1 MNLALVDR
9 LRPLAEAHGVTVAQ
23 LATAWVVAR
32 GGGHGTVVAVLGAR
46 RPHRIA
52 EALAA
57 AEVTLTDAD
66 LAAIDEAVP
75 AGAVAGTRY
84 AAPLMALLDSES

>member
-1 MNLALVDR
+1 
-9 LRPLAEAHGVTVAQ
+9 
-23 LATAWVVAR
+23 
-32 GGGHGTVVAVLGAR
+32 VAVLGAR
-46 RPHRIA
+46 RPRRIE

-66 LAAIDEAVP
+66 LRAIDEAVP

-84 AAPLMALLDSES
+84 AAPLMTLLDSERTGHTS